1 MKKLEYYRK
10 EKFEHYGNKYKNKLT
25 YTDREKETK
34 MFLLE
39 YVSQN
44 RWHPVKVGSMK
55 SEFPY
60 LNDYLETLC
69 LYESGLGDPE
79 ELEITDITITN
90 VDFHF
95 NGDFT
100 ITVLFNDE
108 FCIPEYEQDADG
120 WSRVK

>member
-25 YTDREKETK
+25 YTDKEKETK
-34 MFLLE
+34 MLLLE
-39 YVSQN
+39 YISQN

-55 SEFPY
+55 
-60 LNDYLETLC
+60 
-69 LYESGLGDPE
+69 
-79 ELEITDITITN
+79 N

-120 WSRVK
+120 WSRVI